1 LLVVG
6 VVALWT
12 TFYTVPAESE
22 GVVLRFGRFSHI
34 VPPGLHF
41 KVPLGVDDVNVVPVK
56 RQLKQEFGFGTDN
69 SSNPWQASPESSW
82 LGERTMVTGDLNV
95 ALVEWVVQY
104 RIERADQYL
113 VVLLVLFTMTGS
125 YYAVQETEQVI
136 ITQFGKPSANA
147 VTQAGLHFKLP
158 FIQEVHVINKQ
169 ILEWDGAKS
178 EMPTRDK
185 LYISVDTFARWR
197 ITRPLEYFRR
207 LRDERSAQSR
217 LDDILGSETRNAIA
231 KHDLIE
237 VIRTTKDRKPETDMA
252 AIDAGTSN
260 IGVLPPIK
268 KGRKEIEREIQ
279 DAATAKLSEFGI
291 ELLDVRF
298 KRINYNP
305 SVVEKIYERMISER
319 QQIASRFRSEGE
331 GEAAKILGN
340 KERDLSVIESGA
352 YKTVG
357 DSRCGGRHGH
367 EHLRSGVSDDGGGPR
382 PVRVRQN
389 HGDLRQDH
397 RRRRHA
403 GVLDPRGSFPIFDGC
418 LGSALA
424 EGGGAVGRQSDERAN
439 GPHDFRGG
447 PHGGIGSRVSRQAP
461 ARVTDRWLLGR
472 RGRSFHGRVRRR

>member
-1 LLVVG
+1 MN
-6 VVALWT
+6 ARKA
-12 TFYTVPAESE
+12 YTV
-22 GVVLRFGRFSHI
+22 
-34 VPPGLHF
+34 GL
-41 KVPLGVDDVNVVPVK
+41 V
-56 RQLKQEFGFGTDN
+56 
-69 SSNPWQASPESSW
+69 
-82 LGERTMVTGDLNV
+82 
-95 ALVEWVVQY
+95 
-104 RIERADQYL
+104 
-113 VVLLVLFTMTGS
+113 VVLLGLLTMTGS

-136 ITQFGKPSANA
+136 ITQFGKPSANP
-147 VTQAGLHFKLP
+147 VTEAGLHFKLP
-158 FIQEVHVINKQ
+158 FIQEAHVINKQ

-279 DAATAKLSEFGI
+279 NAATAKLSEFGI

-305 SVVEKIYERMISER
+305 SVVEKIYERK
-319 QQIASRFRSEGE
+319 QIASRFRSEGE

-352 YKTVG
+352 YKTVEEIRGAADAKATSIYAAAYQTTAEARSLYEFVKTMETYDKIIGEG
-357 DSRCGGRHGH
+357 DTLVFSTRADPFRYLMDASGTLSRR
-367 EHLRSGVSDDGGGPR
+367 
-382 PVRVRQN
+382 
-389 HGDLRQDH
+389 
-397 RRRRHA
+397 
-403 GVLDPRGSFPIFDGC
+403 
-418 LGSALA
+418 
-424 EGGGAVGRQSDERAN
+424 
-439 GPHDFRGG
+439 
-447 PHGGIGSRVSRQAP
+447 IGQ
-461 ARVTDRWLLGR
+461 
-472 RGRSFHGRVRRR
+472 